1 MKLGGK
7 LPSSVPRH
15 VKKNG
20 PSAVNGDTAS
30 DKTNTEDQTGAGQ
43 SEFQIQ
49 MSGESDKDAIM
60 YCSGLPFIMLTVA
73 PMSSIF
79 MIAIDTNIIGELN
92 PTLD

>member
-15 VKKNG
+15 VKKNEL
-20 PSAVNGDTAS
+20 SAVNEDTAS
-30 DKTNTEDQTGAGQ
+30 DKTNTEDQTEAGQ

-60 YCSGLPFIMLTVA
+60 YCFGLPFIMLMVA

-79 MIAIDTNIIGELN
+79 MIAIDTNIIDELN
-92 PTLD
+92 STLD